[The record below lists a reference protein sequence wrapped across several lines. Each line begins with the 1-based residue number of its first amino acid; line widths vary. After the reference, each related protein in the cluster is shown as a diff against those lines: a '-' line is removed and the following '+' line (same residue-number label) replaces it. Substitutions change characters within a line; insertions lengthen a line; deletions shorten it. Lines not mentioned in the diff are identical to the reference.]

1 VGCSYSGSGGS
12 VAKPLRHLVRQ
23 EGGLGVS
30 QEAILL
36 LLQVIIPAMT
46 WQLHNLML
54 EVAAVQQQ
62 LHLLLAPM
70 RVHSHRRVHAPAA
83 VQPRR
88 NEKLSKLS
96 VSVSFTLQVTCLDLF
111 LYMLPNV
118 SI

>member
-1 VGCSYSGSGGS
+1 
-12 VAKPLRHLVRQ
+12 VRQ

-36 LLQVIIPAMT
+36 LLQSIIPAMT

-54 EVAAVQQQ
+54 EVVAIQQQ

-96 VSVSFTLQVTCLDLF
+96 ISVSFTLQVTCLDLF